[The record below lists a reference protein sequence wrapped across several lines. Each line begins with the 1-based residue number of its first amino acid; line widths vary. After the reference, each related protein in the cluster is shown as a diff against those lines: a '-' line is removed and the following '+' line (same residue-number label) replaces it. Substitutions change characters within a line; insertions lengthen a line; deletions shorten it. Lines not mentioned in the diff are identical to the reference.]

1 MWDQYKKTF
10 LGVQVLAVGSA
21 LWVYFAMTHWWA
33 SAALVFLTM
42 QLGGVEG
49 AAWANRIRKRVQ
61 RARGIALSR

>member
-10 LGVQVLAVGSA
+10 LGVQVMAVAIA
-21 LWVYFAMTHWWA
+21 LWVYFGMTHWWA

-42 QLGGVEG
+42 ELGGLAG

-61 RARGIALSR
+61 QAQRIALSR